1 MSSDLLQI
9 TRPGLSQKGDF
20 IGYMQ
25 GYFLPHREVSQLDHR
40 WDWTGALNP
49 SRNKEGHTFSIFL
62 KLPSLATQFLLLLYC
77 PFSLLTGL
85 FCPCKHIAEKNTRFT
100 GIAGALFK
108 IH

>member
-9 TRPGLSQKGDF
+9 THPGLSQKGDF

-77 PFSLLTGL
+77 PFSILTGL
-85 FCPCKHIAEKNTRFT
+85 SCPCKHIAEKT
-100 GIAGALFK
+100 LD
-108 IH
+108 